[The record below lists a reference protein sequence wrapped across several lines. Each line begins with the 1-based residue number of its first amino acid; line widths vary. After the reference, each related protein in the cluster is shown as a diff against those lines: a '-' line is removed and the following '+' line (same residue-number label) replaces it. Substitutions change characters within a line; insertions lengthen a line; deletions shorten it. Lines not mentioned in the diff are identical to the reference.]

1 MATRKVT
8 PPDSLGGAGIPGD
21 ASLPHPRAF
30 PSPPPNMTSTRGRQP
45 ERGSYYGWVSAAVG
59 DLGGAAEPICPEGG
73 LRITAA
79 ELMPLD
85 QRWYGAWEAGILGLA
100 VVAPSTCL
108 APGILA
114 GGPVGVWT
122 LAGLALLSEP
132 IVWCACLV
140 YWIRQRRRVVMA
152 DSGQAYVGAF
162 AVTCV
167 SIAPIVLSM
176 VL

>member
-1 MATRKVT
+1 M
-8 PPDSLGGAGIPGD
+8 GD
-21 ASLPHPRAF
+21 RENAESVAAF
-30 PSPPPNMTSTRGRQP
+30 MRGP
-45 ERGSYYGWVSAAVG
+45 KPACPACGYDLRGVP
-59 DLGGAAEPICPEGG
+59 EPICPECG

-79 ELMPLD
+79 DLMPLD

-122 LAGLALLSEP
+122 PAGLALLSEP
-132 IVWCACLV
+132 IVWCTCLV

-152 DSGQAYVGAF
+152 ESGQAYVWAF

-167 SIAPIVLSM
+167 SIVPILLSM